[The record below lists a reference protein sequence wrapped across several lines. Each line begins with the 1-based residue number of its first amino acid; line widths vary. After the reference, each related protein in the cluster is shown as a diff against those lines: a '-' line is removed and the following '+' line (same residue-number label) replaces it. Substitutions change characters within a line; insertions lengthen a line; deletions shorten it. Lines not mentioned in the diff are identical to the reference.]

1 MKVVF
6 LQDVDR
12 IAKAGEVKDVAAG
25 YGRNYLIPRKLA
37 VLADSNSKNI
47 AGAAIKARAKI
58 VAETEAEMMELAG
71 LLDGEAIT
79 LKAKA
84 GANERLYGSITAA
97 DVANEIE
104 SALGMVV
111 DRRKVE
117 IEEPIRQLGS
127 YEISIRLSH
136 DIIAKITLTVATDG
150 EAATEDAPGAKSAA
164 KKTKASK
171 KAEPVVAEEPAVE
184 EEPVAE
190 EEPAPEAEEEP
201 AADAAEA
208 TDAEE
213 A

>member
-12 IAKAGEVKDVAAG
+12 IAKAGEIKDVAAG
-25 YGRNYLIPRKLA
+25 YGRNYLIPNKLA
-37 VLADSNSKNI
+37 VLADAGSKSV
-47 AGAAIKARAKI
+47 AEAAIKARAKI
-58 VAETEAEMMELAG
+58 AAETETEMMELAG

-97 DVANEIE
+97 DVADEIE
-104 SALGMVV
+104 SALGMLV

-136 DIIAKITLTVATDG
+136 DIVPKVKLTVASDG
-150 EAATEDAPGAKSAA
+150 EAATEEAPAL
-164 KKTKASK
+164 KKTKSSK
-171 KAEPVVAEEPAVE
+171 KAEAVAEEEPAAAEDEPVVAEEEPAAIE
-184 EEPVAE
+184 EEPAAAE
-190 EEPAPEAEEEP
+190 EEPAS
-201 AADAAEA
+201 
-208 TDAEE
+208 DAEE